1 MNAAKRGF
9 TLVELMIVVAIIGV
23 LAAFAFP
30 AYQDYLARSQVSEAV
45 SLTSGGKTPLAEYF
59 NSKSVWPST
68 ANDVMGNVSGK
79 YVSNITITAG
89 NNTTS
94 SIVLTARLKDSGI
107 NPSITGRTF
116 ELDSADGKLWNC
128 TGGTIG
134 PTYRPAACR

>member
-1 MNAAKRGF
+1 MSAVYRGF

-45 SLTSGGKTPLAEYF
+45 SLTSAGKTPLAEYF
-59 NSKSVWPST
+59 SSKSVWPST
-68 ANDVMGNVSGK
+68 AGDVMGNVSGK

-89 NNTTS
+89 NSATS
-94 SIVLTARLKDSGI
+94 PITLTATMKSSGI
-107 NPSITGRTF
+107 NPSVVGRTL
-116 ELDSADGKLWNC
+116 ELTSSDGKLWGC

>member
-1 MNAAKRGF
+1 MSAVIRGF

-45 SLTSGGKTPLAEYF
+45 SLTSAGKTPLAEYF
-59 NSKSVWPST
+59 SSKSVWPST
-68 ANDVMGNVSGK
+68 AGDVMGNVSGK

-94 SIVLTARLKDSGI
+94 TIVLTARMKGTGI

-116 ELDSADGKLWNC
+116 ELNSADGKQWSC